1 MKRFLLLS
9 LFSVL
14 LGIGDCFAQSSVNIH
29 QKNGD
34 VFSCSF
40 KEKPI
45 ITYKENILC
54 LSSTSVKIEYPLSDL
69 VKLTFSENG
78 SDIESLQ
85 VDGNDAEI
93 RIFSIN
99 GQLLKSGTGS
109 FMLDIKDLQSG
120 AYIIKQGEI
129 TTKIIKK

>member
-1 MKRFLLLS
+1 MKRFLLLL
-9 LFSVL
+9 LFTVL
-14 LGIGDCFAQSSVNIH
+14 FCISNCFANSTVNIH
-29 QKNGD
+29 QKSGE
-34 VFSCSF
+34 VYSCSF
-40 KEKPI
+40 KDKPI

-54 LSSTSVKIEYPLSDL
+54 LSSASVKIEYPLSEL

-85 VDGNDAEI
+85 VDGNNVEVSI
-93 RIFSIN
+93 YSIN

>member
-1 MKRFLLLS
+1 MKRLLLLS
-9 LFSVL
+9 LFTIL
-14 LGIGDCFAQSSVNIH
+14 LGISDCFAQSSVNIH

-54 LSSTSVKIEYPLSDL
+54 LSSASVKIEYPLSEL
-69 VKLTFSENG
+69 VKLTFSENE

-85 VDGNDAEI
+85 ADANSAEVCI
-93 RIFSIN
+93 YSIN
-99 GQLLKSGTGS
+99 GQLMKSGTRS
-109 FMLDIKDLQSG
+109 FMLDFDDLPSG
-120 AYIIKQGEI
+120 AYIIKQGET
-129 TTKIIKK
+129 TTKIIRR